1 MISAPGLPPPGF
13 ALLNPTATPHRFA
26 MQTLSEIALA
36 LLILATGYGF
46 AVLILSL

>member
-1 MISAPGLPPPGF
+1 M
-13 ALLNPTATPHRFA
+13 N
-26 MQTLSEIALA
+26 TLSEIALA